1 MREREGRGE
10 YLPLDREGEALSR
23 AWRAVAAAAAAA
35 YLLPKKKKVCWARLG
50 CMKKGPR
57 VWAG

>member
-1 MREREGRGE
+1 VREREGRGE

-35 YLLPKKKKVCWARLG
+35 YLLPKKKKGLLG
-50 CMKKGPR
+50 PSGLHEKR
-57 VWAG
+57 A

>member
-35 YLLPKKKKVCWARLG
+35 YLLPKKKRSV
-50 CMKKGPR
+50 GP
-57 VWAG
+57 VWAA